1 MRTQAQLGLTS
12 TALLFGSCG
21 PEMSIKGPLLRGD
34 RDGPFCNLT
43 SWSNCARLAFH
54 DDGTVGPA
62 APSSSTAP
70 PTKDLA
76 CPAGHSSSLLLESC
90 PWPAPLPFSVA
101 TKVQTLHLT
110 SSIHSFSSGWCT
122 PAKQTA

>member
-12 TALLFGSCG
+12 AALLFGSCG
-21 PEMSIKGPLLRGD
+21 PEMGIKGPLLRGH

-54 DDGTVGPA
+54 DDGPAGPA
-62 APSSSTAP
+62 APSSSYAP
-70 PTKDLA
+70 PAKALP

-90 PWPAPLPFSVA
+90 PWQAPLPFSVA
-101 TKVQTLHLT
+101 TKVQTVHLT
-110 SSIHSFSSGWCT
+110 SSIHSLSSGRCT
-122 PAKQTA
+122 PAKQMA